1 MNFEDEK
8 DYIMRMIKEMIRV
21 LMSVALGKKY
31 TSVEMEQIS
40 KYEVSGMKLNQLF
53 DLIDQGEIDKAEN
66 ILLGGIDYGNI
77 EQLTAA
83 TLFYQYLSEKS
94 DDFLQEHDFSKEEV
108 LDGINM
114 LMKNTGYGDLVNILE
129 DNNMPLHSV

>member
-31 TSVEMEQIS
+31 TLVEMEQIS

-66 ILLGGIDYGNI
+66 ILLDGIDYGNI
-77 EQLTAA
+77 EQLTVA

-114 LMKNTGYGDLVNILE
+114 LMKNSGYGNLVNFLE
-129 DNNMPLHSV
+129 DNNMPLQSV

>member
-66 ILLGGIDYGNI
+66 LLLDGIDYENI
-77 EQLTAA
+77 EHLTAA

-94 DDFLQEHDFSKEEV
+94 EDFLHEHDFSKEEV
-108 LDGINM
+108 LDGINI
-114 LMKNTGYGDLVNILE
+114 LMKNSGYGDLVNILE
-129 DNNMPLHSV
+129 DNNLPLQSV